1 MVAYF
6 ATVADLRF
14 SRSSQQVFAI
24 SFRGAKVT
32 RREGNAMS
40 FLDFFEGWENEGGL
54 LGVRLV
60 MSGK

>member
-24 SFRGAKVT
+24 SFRGEKVT
-32 RREGNAMS
+32 RREGNAKS
-40 FLDFFEGWENEGGL
+40 FLDFFEGGENEGCPM
-54 LGVRLV
+54 GVRLV
-60 MSGK
+60 MGGR

>member
-24 SFRGAKVT
+24 SFRGERVT
-32 RREGNAMS
+32 RREGNAKS
-40 FLDFFEGWENEGGL
+40 FLDFFEGGENEGGL
-54 LGVRLV
+54 MG
-60 MSGK
+60 

>member
-40 FLDFFEGWENEGGL
+40 FLDFFEGGAFFGWRRWRVGYE
-54 LGVRLV
+54 
-60 MSGK
+60 